1 MNNPFNKLNLK
12 SILII
17 SVLVIT
23 IIVFRFYVN
32 RGLETSIGMG
42 GFILISLTL
51 FYLSY
56 SSNLISKS
64 QRNKWLFTI
73 TFTLILLISS
83 YILLFSKNPE
93 LKRVVWVW
101 WVVPI
106 TILISQMN
114 KENKKVIN
122 S

>member
-1 MNNPFNKLNLK
+1 MNKIFNKLDLK
-12 SILII
+12 SILLI

-23 IIVFRFYVN
+23 ISVFRFFVN

-56 SSNLISKS
+56 SSNLILKSK
-64 QRNKWLFTI
+64 RNKWLFTI
-73 TFTLILLISS
+73 TFTLIVLISS
-83 YILLFSKNPE
+83 YLILFSKNPE
-93 LKRVVWVW
+93 LKRLVYIW
-101 WVVPI
+101 WIVPI

-114 KENKKVIN
+114 KKNKKVVN
-122 S
+122 

>member
-93 LKRVVWVW
+93 LKRIVWVW

>member
-73 TFTLILLISS
+73 TFTLILLISCFKWAAVIVS
-83 YILLFSKNPE
+83 KSDPILGMTPTNP
-93 LKRVVWVW
+93 
-101 WVVPI
+101 
-106 TILISQMN
+106 Q
-114 KENKKVIN
+114 
-122 S
+122 

>member
-1 MNNPFNKLNLK
+1 
-12 SILII
+12 
-17 SVLVIT
+17 
-23 IIVFRFYVN
+23 VN

-73 TFTLILLISS
+73 TITLILLISS
-83 YILLFSKNPE
+83 YIILFSKNPE
-93 LKRVVWVW
+93 LKRIVWVW

>member
-73 TFTLILLISS
+73 TITLILLISS
-83 YILLFSKNPE
+83 YIILFSKNPE
-93 LKRVVWVW
+93 LKRIVWVW